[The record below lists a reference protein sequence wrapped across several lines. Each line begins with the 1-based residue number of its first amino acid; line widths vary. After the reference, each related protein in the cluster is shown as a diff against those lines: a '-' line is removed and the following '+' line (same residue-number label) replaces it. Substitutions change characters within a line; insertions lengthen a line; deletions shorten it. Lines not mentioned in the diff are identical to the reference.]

1 MTKLCGIAPLVVSLA
16 TGWGAD
22 AKVETVEEI
31 IAKVNGDIITRS
43 EIEKSRHD
51 LRAALQKQGL
61 KDAQLEQAFEE
72 RSKDIL
78 RDRIDQL
85 LLIQKGKEIG
95 ISVDTEISKQL
106 AEIQRQAAKGDPSLV
121 DPEKFAAY
129 VRANTGMPLEDYKA
143 EMKNG
148 LLTQRVVRQEV
159 GGRISIPRE
168 EIKKYYEDHK
178 TEFTREERVFLREIL
193 VSTENKDAAGVAA
206 ADKKAKDLVSRA
218 RKGEKFNELA
228 RDNSDAQS
236 AEEEGF
242 IGAFK
247 KGDLRKE
254 VEDLVWDKPRNT
266 VTDPVKL
273 PNGFLILKVEE
284 THKAGLAMFEEVENE
299 ITEKLYMPRF
309 QPKIREYLTMLR
321 QDGFIEIKE
330 GWVDSSPAPGKSTAW
345 TDPAQL
351 KPETVTKEEVAAQPR
366 RKRLLFIPIPGTK
379 STPKDD
385 K

>member
-1 MTKLCGIAPLVVSLA
+1 LFVFL
-16 TGWGAD
+16 GAGF
-22 AKVETVEEI
+22 AAEVKVETIEEI

-43 EIEKSRHD
+43 EIEKSRSE
-51 LRAALQKQGL
+51 LLAALRKQGL
-61 KDAQLEQAFEE
+61 TGLDLDEAFRE

-95 ISVDTEISKQL
+95 INVDTDISRQL

-121 DPEKFAAY
+121 DPEKFAQY
-129 VRANTGMPLEDYKA
+129 VRANTGMPIEDYKA
-143 EMKNG
+143 EMRNG
-148 LLTQRVVRQEV
+148 MISQRVVRQEV
-159 GGRISIPRE
+159 GGRINIPRE
-168 EIKKYYEDHK
+168 EVKKYYEDHK

-206 ADKKAKDLVSRA
+206 ADKKARDLVARA

-236 AEEEGF
+236 ADEEGF

-266 VTDPVKL
+266 VTDPIKL

-284 THKAGLAMFEEVENE
+284 THKAGVATFEEVENE
-299 ITEKLYMPRF
+299 IMEKLYMPRF

-321 QDGFIEIKE
+321 QDGFIEIKD
-330 GWVDSSPAPGKSTAW
+330 GWVDTSAAPGKNTAW

-351 KPETVTKEEVAAQPR
+351 RPETVTKEEVAAQPR
-366 RKRLLFIPIPGTK
+366 RKRLLFIPIPGTSAVPK
-379 STPKDD
+379 SNK
-385 K
+385 